1 MTEKAEVMSK
11 TERGVES
18 TPSEVHNFLQHVMQV
33 NLLAVKQGRKN
44 QKYVPCIWGPAGVAK
59 TSVVK
64 QLERTGVQL
73 SEDEI
78 VYPLVTHIALAQIEE
93 SGDLS
98 GLPVTSQDPHGN
110 TVTDYARPVWW
121 PTEEQTQGGKRPVIL
136 LIDDFN
142 RADPRI
148 LKAIMQLLQDY
159 RSNVHELPDNCHIM
173 LTGNPPSGDDGTEY
187 MVNEIDKAILTRMIH
202 ITMKF
207 DKVDWAVWAK
217 REKIDER
224 VINFVLTYPELV
236 DGQKSTRTNP
246 RSVEQF
252 ARLIEPIT
260 NLRASKDTESFV
272 HTLACSCLDDGVAVA
287 FEKFVFGDMQKLV
300 DPEEILNNWESA
312 EKKLDALKKKGGVDG
327 EAETGDR
334 KKTKLRTDIMGITID
349 RMYVYLMQD
358 NIKLEEKNYKA
369 FLSFIKRTDLVRQDM
384 MYALLRRLRRDAKT
398 KDQQR
403 LVTDIITYG
412 GREIADLIMQIA

>member
-1 MTEKAEVMSK
+1 MTEKAEISRN
-11 TERGVES
+11 TDRGVHS
-18 TPSEVHNFLQHVMQV
+18 TPSEVRVFLQHVMQV
-33 NLLAVKQGRKN
+33 NLQAIKEGRPAD
-44 QKYVPCIWGPAGVAK
+44 KYVPCVWGPAGVAK
-59 TSVVK
+59 TSVIK
-64 QLERTGVQL
+64 QLEKVGVTL
-73 SEDEI
+73 ADGTT
-78 VYPLVTHIALAQIEE
+78 VYPKVTHVALAQIEE
-93 SGDLS
+93 AGDLT
-98 GLPVTSQDPHGN
+98 GLPVTSVDSHGAPI
-110 TVTDYARPVWW
+110 TTYARPVWW
-121 PTEEQTQGGKRPVIL
+121 PTEEQTEGGTRPVIL

-159 RSNVHELPDNCHIM
+159 RSNVHDLPSNCHIM

-202 ITMKF
+202 ISMKF
-207 DKVDWAVWAK
+207 DKVDWALWAK
-217 REKIDER
+217 KHKVDER

-252 ARLIEPIT
+252 ARLIQPIT
-260 NLRASKDTESFV
+260 NLRATKETESFV
-272 HTLACSCLDDGVAVA
+272 HTLACSCLDDSVAVA
-287 FEKFVFGDMQKLV
+287 FEKFVFGEMQKLV

-312 EKKLDALKKKGGVDG
+312 EKKLDALKKKGSDG
-327 EAETGDR
+327 EEETGDK

-358 NIKLEEKNYKA
+358 GLKLEEKNYKA
-369 FLSFIKRTDLVRQDM
+369 FLCFIKRTDLVRQDM

-403 LVTDIITYG
+403 LITDMITFG
-412 GREIADLIMQIA
+412 GKEIADLIMQIA